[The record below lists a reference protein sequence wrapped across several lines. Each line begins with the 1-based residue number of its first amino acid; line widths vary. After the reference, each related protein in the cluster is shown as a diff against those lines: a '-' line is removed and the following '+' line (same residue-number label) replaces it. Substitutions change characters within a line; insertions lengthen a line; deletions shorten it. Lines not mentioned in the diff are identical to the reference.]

1 MRVNTVVF
9 LPGLDGTGDLFA
21 ELGSILAPTLRVV
34 VARYPT
40 DHFLSYPDLIA
51 SVNRMLPSD
60 DPFILMAESFSTP
73 LATMIAAARPRNLVG
88 LVLCAGFVSSPFGG
102 SKALF
107 QRLVGP
113 WLFRSLPPGF
123 LLRYFLLGSD
133 PPAALEDI
141 LRQALQLV
149 NPHVLS
155 ARVHSVLTCDARED
169 LVRVRVPMMYIRAEG
184 DRLVRERSSREIER
198 LRPDTL
204 FVSVRAPHLV
214 CQREPQK
221 VAEFLMRFI
230 QQVSS

>member
-1 MRVNTVVF
+1 MVF
-9 LPGLDGTGDLFA
+9 LPGLDGTGELFA
-21 ELGSILAPTLRVV
+21 ELGSLLAPALRVV

-60 DPFILMAESFSTP
+60 DRFILVAESFSTP
-73 LATMIAAARPRNLVG
+73 LGPMIAAARPRNLTG
-88 LVLCAGFVSSPFGG
+88 LVLCAGFVTSPFGG
-102 SKALF
+102 PKVL

-113 WLFRSLPPGF
+113 WLFRSSTPGF
-123 LLRYFLLGSD
+123 LLRHFLLGSD
-133 PPAALEDI
+133 PPAALQDS

-149 NPHVLS
+149 SPHVLA
-155 ARVHSVLTCDARED
+155 ARVHTVLTCDVRED
-169 LVRVRVPMMYIRAEG
+169 LARVRVPMMYIRAEG

-204 FVSVRAPHLV
+204 LVSVRAPHLV

-230 QQVSS
+230 QQVSG